1 MTSHPDNRHPRPDT
15 DQPQAAH
22 PDRLQPEARRCP
34 CGSQASYADCCQRW
48 HRGQPAPDPEALM
61 RSRYTAF
68 VLKLA
73 DYLLAT
79 WHPDTRPAPAGD
91 RPEVSPHELL
101 NLDDSPAWA
110 SLQVFDSATTG
121 DRGSVHF
128 RAIYRAGSGWG
139 YLEEH
144 SDFLREAGCWY
155 YLSGRTTEGT
165 LKPGRND
172 PCPCGSGRKYKACCL

>member
-1 MTSHPDNRHPRPDT
+1 MTSHPDTVSSDPVQSQT
-15 DQPQAAH
+15 M
-22 PDRLQPEARRCP
+22 RCP

-48 HRGQPAPDPEALM
+48 HQGQPAPGPEALM

-79 WHPDTRPAPAGD
+79 WHPDSRPTPAGHATPTGD
-91 RPEVSPHELL
+91 RPEVCPQELL
-101 NLDDSPAWA
+101 DLDHAPAWT

-144 SDFLREAGCWY
+144 SDFLREAGRWY

-172 PCPCGSGRKYKACCL
+172 PCPCGSGKKYKACCL